1 MAFFVAGTDTNVGKT
16 LFSMAFMFKYGIKND
31 FTYTKPFQSGDLE
44 ENDSDRVKSLVD
56 QKNKINSPLYTFTY
70 PASPYYAATLE
81 KTKIDLKMVNQYLK
95 ENQDKK
101 VLIEGSG
108 GLLVPITEDLL
119 YIDLIKKFSIPVIL
133 VCKSGLGT
141 VNHTLLSIEALKK
154 RKINIL
160 GYYAFGKKDTL
171 GMDNM
176 IYIERYSKEKFL
188 GFTEIPEFFEREYL
202 RDFFTDNFN
211 LSEDFIKNLK

>member
-1 MAFFVAGTDTNVGKT
+1 
-16 LFSMAFMFKYGIKND
+16 LI
-31 FTYTKPFQSGDLE
+31 
-44 ENDSDRVKSLVD
+44 
-56 QKNKINSPLYTFTY
+56 
-70 PASPYYAATLE
+70 
-81 KTKIDLKMVNQYLK
+81 NQYFK
-95 ENQDKK
+95 DNQDKK
-101 VLIEGSG
+101 ILLEGAG
-108 GLLVPITEDLL
+108 GLLVPITENLL
-119 YIDLIKKFSIPVIL
+119 YIDIIKKYNIPTIL
-133 VCKSGLGT
+133 ICKSGLGT

-176 IYIERYSKEKFL
+176 IYIERYSGEKFL
-188 GFTEIPEFFEREYL
+188 GLTEIPEFFDKEYL

>member
-1 MAFFVAGTDTNVGKT
+1 MAFFVAGTDTNIGKT
-16 LFSMAFMFKYGIKND
+16 LFSMAFMYKYGIKND
-31 FTYTKPFQSGDLE
+31 FFYMKPFQSGDLE
-44 ENDSDRVKSLVD
+44 ENDTDRVKSLVEE
-56 QKNKINSPLYTFTY
+56 KNKINNPLYTFTY
-70 PASPYYAATLE
+70 PASPHYAATLE
-81 KTKIDLKMVNQYLK
+81 KTIIDLKLINQYFK
-95 ENQDKK
+95 DNQDKK
-101 VLIEGSG
+101 ILLEGAG
-108 GLLVPITEDLL
+108 GLLVPITENLL
-119 YIDLIKKFSIPVIL
+119 YIDIIKKYNIPTIL

-188 GFTEIPEFFEREYL
+188 GLTEIPEFFDKEYL